1 MITSATN
8 SSGML
13 PLRVTFPHTY
23 KKKIPFSLRPG
34 RGSSLY
40 RLINL
45 KMEKWCK
52 RKHTYQVWE
61 QHNSSVVKQASV
73 VERKG
78 VIWSKATGLW
88 LPIIH
93 TEPEESHS
101 FSFLLY
107 LLVRWILNLSK
118 AVKEQ
123 FYHWSQLQLFSL
135 SFPPH
140 TGGVCHLWEN
150 YASCTWSANLRNSSS
165 ACTCGFLSHKS
176 CQWGF

>member
-1 MITSATN
+1 
-8 SSGML
+8 
-13 PLRVTFPHTY
+13 
-23 KKKIPFSLRPG
+23 
-34 RGSSLY
+34 
-40 RLINL
+40 
-45 KMEKWCK
+45 MEKWCK

-123 FYHWSQLQLFSL
+123 FYHWSQLQLFS
-135 SFPPH
+135 SFLLFQVFHPTPAVCATSERTMPAAPGAPTLGIPPLCVH
-140 TGGVCHLWEN
+140 VVSSQTSH
-150 YASCTWSANLRNSSS
+150 ASEASRAASPNLG
-165 ACTCGFLSHKS
+165 T
-176 CQWGF
+176 